1 MIRQPTDLDDTLEWW
16 RRTVS
21 GERVP
26 RIEDEPQCGFYKRRF
41 VRGGPFVPVAIWLHQ
56 EIDPETGE
64 LETQEETAVAAFI
77 SPAHTLS
84 GHAAYVSDKNAP
96 TLPLFAYG
104 AVGFANGRFY
114 VCAKRVDADKRQLAI
129 RALAAF
135 GARAC
140 RADHWERAGGC

>member
-64 LETQEETAVAAFI
+64 LTAPEELRAIENGRPVDPLRAWLYARPI
-77 SPAHTLS
+77 SES
-84 GHAAYVSDKNAP
+84 E
-96 TLPLFAYG
+96 YG
-104 AVGFANGRFY
+104 ALTGVRDHHEFMAATH
-114 VCAKRVDADKRQLAI
+114 VAVDLGEIAPLRP
-129 RALAAF
+129 
-135 GARAC
+135 
-140 RADHWERAGGC
+140 

>member
-64 LETQEETAVAAFI
+64 LTAPEELRAIENGRPIDPLRAWIYARAI
-77 SPAHTLS
+77 SEPE
-84 GHAAYVSDKNAP
+84 
-96 TLPLFAYG
+96 YG
-104 AVGFANGRFY
+104 ALTGVRDHHEFMAATH
-114 VCAKRVDADKRQLAI
+114 VAVDLGKIAPI
-129 RALAAF
+129 RP
-135 GARAC
+135 
-140 RADHWERAGGC
+140 